1 MQMNHINLAVT
12 DVVAARTF
20 LETYFGL
27 RCVAAPAPDT
37 IVLLTDEIGCMVALS
52 NFKKSDVVAYPPTFH
67 VGFMQPSREAVDA
80 IHTRLSGDGIAVG
93 PRKEFHGAWTFYFK
107 APGGF
112 TIEVGHQYDFSG
124 SLAA

>member
-1 MQMNHINLAVT
+1 MRMNHINLAVP
-12 DVVAARTF
+12 DVAATRAF

-37 IVLLTDEIGCMVALS
+37 IVVLADESGCIVALS
-52 NFKKSDVVAYPPTFH
+52 NFKKGDAVVYPGVFH
-67 VGFMQPSREAVDA
+67 IGFMQSSREAVDA
-80 IHTRLSGDGIAVG
+80 LHARLSGDGIEVG

-112 TIEVGHQYDFSG
+112 TIEVGHQPEMSG
-124 SLAA
+124 LLAA